1 MGLTKRLFKV
11 TAQEPAHEPE
21 WVSDWVGAELV
32 ERVDVI
38 EAQVEM
44 LDAERDRIETNVA
57 ERVGLIEAQVELLDG
72 ERIRLEAELVRS
84 INVIEAQVELLDG
97 ERDRLETEL
106 ADRVRV
112 IEAQVEMLDAERN
125 QVEANLS
132 VEPSRPPH
140 VVRLR
145 QEENAEPVTPV
156 QEAQTDWWSLALLA
170 CSVLAVCVLIAA
182 ILFIGWLLLA

>member
-11 TAQEPAHEPE
+11 TAQDPE
-21 WVSDWVGAELV
+21 WVNDWVGAELV

-44 LDAERDRIETNVA
+44 LDAERDRLETTLA

-72 ERIRLEAELVRS
+72 ERVRLETELVKS
-84 INVIEAQVELLDG
+84 VNAIEAQVELLDL

-106 ADRVRV
+106 ARRIKV

-125 QVEANLS
+125 QLESGLTVEQ
-132 VEPSRPPH
+132 SRPSHAVP
-140 VVRLR
+140 VPQKERS
-145 QEENAEPVTPV
+145 EPVTPV
-156 QEAQTDWWSLALLA
+156 EEAQTDWWSLALLA
-170 CSVLAVCVLIAA
+170 CSVLALCILIAA
-182 ILFIGWLLLA
+182 ILFTGWQLLAY